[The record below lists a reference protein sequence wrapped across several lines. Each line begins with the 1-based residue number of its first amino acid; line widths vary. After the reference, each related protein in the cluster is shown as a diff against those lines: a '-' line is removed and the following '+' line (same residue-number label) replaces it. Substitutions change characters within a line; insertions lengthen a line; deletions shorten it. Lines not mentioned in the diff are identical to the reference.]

1 MSTCIC
7 IVLIL
12 ILLVDTSI
20 FAPAQKDYTLR
31 KSLKLYLGSHAQALC
46 FPSALRGI
54 SDIPI
59 FMILNSWC
67 VAQRPRPRNHIA
79 SGSAGRQKNNSSI
92 GDFYGF
98 SHTHL
103 AAKSLKLHCGN
114 FRFIFTI
121 LLSQRVPRVYI

>member
-1 MSTCIC
+1 MHHPHSYSSRRYFDFCSSAKRLYPPEITETIPCI
-7 IVLIL
+7 
-12 ILLVDTSI
+12 S
-20 FAPAQKDYTLR
+20 
-31 KSLKLYLGSHAQALC
+31 QALC